1 MYGRHVR
8 GQWLSWLQV
17 SCRCLF
23 VHSLVCVCVCVG
35 VLVERPEKKRT
46 GYKSCARK
54 SNPPTLTNA

>member
-23 VHSLVCVCVCVG
+23 VHSLVCVCVCRFVG
-35 VLVERPEKKRT
+35 VLVERPEKKDR
-46 GYKSCARK
+46 
-54 SNPPTLTNA
+54 L